1 MLLQIPRK
9 TTKHCKTV
17 VKNPNNFPSMLFTAR
32 SISMFF
38 HMELK
43 NGLKKE
49 IVSWITGQEI
59 IQVTLDRN
67 N

>member
-1 MLLQIPRK
+1 
-9 TTKHCKTV
+9 
-17 VKNPNNFPSMLFTAR
+17 MLFTAR
-32 SISMFF
+32 SIPMFF

-43 NGLKKE
+43 NRLKKE

-59 IQVTLDRN
+59 IQVTLEGN